1 MKPTKFFKSEKNH
14 FFKKKMSREF
24 NFKAF
29 SGLIL
34 IRISIALQLIDWY
47 HLL

>member
-1 MKPTKFFKSEKNH
+1 MKPIKFFKSEKNH
-14 FFKKKMSREF
+14 FFKKMSREF

-34 IRISIALQLIDWY
+34 SRIYIALQLIDWR